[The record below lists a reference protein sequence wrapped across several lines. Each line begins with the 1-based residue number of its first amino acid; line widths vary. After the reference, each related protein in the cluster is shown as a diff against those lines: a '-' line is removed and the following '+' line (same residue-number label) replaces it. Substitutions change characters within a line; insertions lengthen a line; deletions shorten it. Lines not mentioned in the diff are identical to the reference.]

1 MDAASTTNVIDTLMA
16 RRSIPR
22 FRPDPVPRQIIERAL
37 EAAVWSPNHRL
48 TEPWQFFVL
57 EGGSKQRFAGMRR
70 EVTRSTMPDPDA
82 PEKQKVL
89 ENVYQMTAGAAA
101 IVVVTAAI
109 HENLEQREEDFWATY
124 GAAYAFMLALWSE
137 GVGSYFRTGG
147 LRDYPP
153 LREFLHLPAERRV
166 IGFVYVGYPETVPQK
181 RRTPAA
187 EKTVWLT

>member
-1 MDAASTTNVIDTLMA
+1 MESAPITSVVNALMT
-16 RRSIPR
+16 RRSVPR
-22 FRPDPVPRQIIERAL
+22 FRSDPVPRELIERAL
-37 EAAVWSPNHRL
+37 EAAVWSPNHRM

-57 EGGSKQRFAGMRR
+57 QGEGKQRFAERRR
-70 EVTRSTMPDPDA
+70 EFTRSTIADPDA

-89 ENVYQMTAGAAA
+89 ENVYQMAVAAPA

-109 HENLEQREEDFWATY
+109 HENLEQREEDYWATY

-153 LREFLHLPAERRV
+153 LREFLHLGDERRI
-166 IGFVYVGYPETVPQK
+166 IGFVYVGFAETVPQK

-187 EKTVWLT
+187 EKTVWLD